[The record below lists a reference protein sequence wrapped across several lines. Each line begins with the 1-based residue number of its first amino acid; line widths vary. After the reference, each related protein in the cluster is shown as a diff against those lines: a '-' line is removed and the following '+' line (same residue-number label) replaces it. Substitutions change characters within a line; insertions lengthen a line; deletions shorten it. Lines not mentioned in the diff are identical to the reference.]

1 VKHWIYW
8 RERVELTDEPGPEA
22 FMILLLSTSAG
33 EQTVV
38 ATVPF
43 VMNTLSTPSCSRMR
57 RLGEDKTHR
66 CKAGREVAHDVVAKV
81 RRLQKLCLE
90 EIVPINRKQSDSL
103 KNCSDME

>member
-1 VKHWIYW
+1 MKHLIYW

-43 VMNTLSTPSCSRMR
+43 VMNTLSTPFVFRF
-57 RLGEDKTHR
+57 GGDKTHR